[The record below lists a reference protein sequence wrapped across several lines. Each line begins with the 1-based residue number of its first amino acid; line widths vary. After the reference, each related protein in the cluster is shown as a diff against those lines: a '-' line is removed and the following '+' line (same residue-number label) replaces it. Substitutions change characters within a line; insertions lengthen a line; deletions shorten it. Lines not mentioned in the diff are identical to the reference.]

1 VFSEEDDESYKDTDT
16 GTGKD
21 EEKESDDDDERESDD
36 DDKSNSRGEEKVK
49 DQKEKKAK
57 KKKIFSNKDKAV
69 LSSVVSLYLLYPTT
83 TQQTFS
89 LLSCKQVGD
98 NYWLTEDLEEPCYN
112 GRHLLFFFLLVIPQ
126 MLLYIFGLPG
136 ISLYFLHRNREK
148 IKDNHPVV
156 LFRYGLL
163 FAGYRHDRYYWEV
176 VMALRKVII
185 VAIGVFGKLT
195 NTESQVH
202 GALLALFLFILWHTT
217 MIPFPTNTKSGQS
230 VGILET
236 FALTCCFCTMWCG
249 LLFYHNTNTL
259 TREVLSTSLVCLNVF
274 FFACGIRIFWRE
286 FVKEQEID
294 IKMGGVRQNISKLAI
309 TLGRT
314 ASQMRLKKKED
325 ISWLTN
331 GSRSNESGGEQKV
344 HYNPLLVGLKKNKD
358 ALAQS
363 KKRSLM
369 NKSSRTKHRA
379 RGSSVEADAER
390 RKSGTAMSQTTKAKI
405 QIERM
410 KRAAA
415 QQKKK
420 KKRLRG
426 GGGGSTGGGKMIEMS
441 SLKGQGSDENRK
453 AKKSS
458 TTDAAATSAN
468 NSTIRFEDIVMT
480 PMAPIIMPKE
490 QSVASSEMYYDEVQ
504 EKYYMLDKVTGKSTW
519 LPEKIESIG
528 SERLDGHFTVMNML
542 RDSVN
547 ESTSEETVEVVIKND
562 DDDGGG
568 GR

>member
-1 VFSEEDDESYKDTDT
+1 MGEDNNKKKKKKAKKKDESS
-16 GTGKD
+16 G
-21 EEKESDDDDERESDD
+21 SDGSDG
-36 DDKSNSRGEEKVK
+36 NEGGEEKVK
-49 DQKEKKAK
+49 DQEEKKKKAKAKKKKK
-57 KKKIFSNKDKAV
+57 KKKIFSNKDKAI

-98 NYWLTEDLEEPCYN
+98 HFWLTEDLEEPCYED
-112 GRHLLFFFLLVIPQ
+112 RHLLYFFLLVIPQ
-126 MLLYIFGLPG
+126 MLLYICGLPG
-136 ISLYFLHRNREK
+136 VSLYFLRRNRQK

-156 LFRYGLL
+156 QFRYGLL

-176 VMALRKVII
+176 VMALRKVIV

-195 NTESQVH
+195 TTESQVH

-217 MIPFPTNTKSGQS
+217 MIPFPTDTKSGKS

-259 TREVLSTSLVCLNVF
+259 TRQILSTSLVCLNVF

-294 IKMGGVRQNISKLAI
+294 ITMGGVRQNISKLAI

-314 ASQMRLKKKED
+314 ASQMRLKKEED
-325 ISWLTN
+325 ISWLTD

-344 HYNPLLVGLKKNKD
+344 HYNPLQVGLKKNKD

-369 NKSSRTKHRA
+369 NKSSRTKQHA

-390 RKSGTAMSQTTKAKI
+390 CKSGTAMSQTSKAKT
-405 QIERM
+405 QIGRM

-420 KKRLRG
+420 KKKKKLRG
-426 GGGGSTGGGKMIEMS
+426 GGGGSGGGGSSGGGRMIEMS
-441 SLKGQGSDENRK
+441 SLKGQGSEENRK
-453 AKKSS
+453 AKEIS
-458 TTDAAATSAN
+458 TT
-468 NSTIRFEDIVMT
+468 
-480 PMAPIIMPKE
+480 
-490 QSVASSEMYYDEVQ
+490 
-504 EKYYMLDKVTGKSTW
+504 
-519 LPEKIESIG
+519 
-528 SERLDGHFTVMNML
+528 
-542 RDSVN
+542 
-547 ESTSEETVEVVIKND
+547 
-562 DDDGGG
+562 
-568 GR
+568 